1 MNLYCANPV
10 LDIEVRRQLGE
21 AISAQI
27 NGGEAQEISA
37 NPLPDLKTC
46 KILTDYGQG
55 EMVDE
60 DLVIPC
66 DNVTRAS
73 RYLASDKRKIID
85 RHRGRLECD
94 IAYGGR
100 YSAILPPGARAPGC
114 TIRIHRY
121 RRIPLNAYMTAR
133 EVEALTMAISRRAN
147 IIFAGPMF
155 GGKTTLLRAA
165 LELCVEKIAPH
176 ERYALLEDTV
186 ELRVEAKNLI
196 SLLAG
201 REGDDNHASY
211 QDHIRGL
218 MRQRVERFVVGEI
231 RGDEALDLIEVW
243 NKGIT
248 GNFTTIHA
256 NSARDVPTALEIL
269 IERAGGNAQR
279 VQERI
284 ARVLGLIVYVRQLS
298 GGKRRVTE
306 MLKVGWSNDGY
317 EFTEVGK

>member
-1 MNLYCANPV
+1 LRA
-10 LDIEVRRQLGE
+10 
-21 AISAQI
+21 S
-27 NGGEAQEISA
+27 
-37 NPLPDLKTC
+37 
-46 KILTDYGQG
+46 YGTG

-60 DLVIPC
+60 GVTVPC
-66 DNVTRAS
+66 DNVTRAT
-73 RYLASDKRKIID
+73 RYLASDKQKIID

-100 YSAILPPGARAPGC
+100 YSAILQPGARAPGC

-121 RRIPLNAYMTAR
+121 RRIPLAAFMTSR

-147 IIFAGPMF
+147 IVFAGPMF
-155 GGKTTLLRAA
+155 GGKTTLMRSA
-165 LELCVEKIAPH
+165 LELCVENIAPN
-176 ERYALLEDTV
+176 ERYALLEDTA

-201 REGDDNHASY
+201 RDGDDNHASY

-218 MRQRVERFVVGEI
+218 MRQRIERFVVGEI

-243 NKGIT
+243 NTGIT

-256 NSARDVPTALEIL
+256 NSARDVLSRLEIL
-269 IERAGGNAQR
+269 VERAGGNPTR
-279 VQERI
+279 LQERL
-284 ARVLGLIVYVRQLS
+284 AGVVGLIVYVRQLS

>member
-1 MNLYCANPV
+1 MNVFCANPT
-10 LDIEVRRQLGE
+10 LDAEVRRQLGE
-21 AISAQI
+21 AITSQI
-27 NGGEAQEISA
+27 AGGDAQEISA

-46 KILTDYGQG
+46 RVLTDYGQG
-55 EMVDE
+55 EMIDE
-60 DLVIPC
+60 GLVIPC
-66 DNVTRAS
+66 DNVTRAT
-73 RYLASDKRKIID
+73 RYLAADKLKIID

-100 YSAILPPGARAPGC
+100 FSTILPPGARAPGC

-121 RRIPLNAYMTAR
+121 RRIPLAAFMTSR

-147 IIFAGPMF
+147 IVFAGPMF
-155 GGKTTLLRAA
+155 GGKTTLMRSA
-165 LELCVEKIAPH
+165 LELCVENIAPN
-176 ERYALLEDTV
+176 ERYALLEDTA

-201 REGDDNHASY
+201 RDGDDNHASY

-218 MRQRVERFVVGEI
+218 MRQRIERFVVGEI

-243 NKGIT
+243 NTGIT

-256 NSARDVPTALEIL
+256 NSARDVLSRLEIL
-269 IERAGGNAQR
+269 VERAGGNPTR
-279 VQERI
+279 LQERL
-284 ARVLGLIVYVRQLS
+284 AGVVGLIVYVRQLS
-298 GGKRRVTE
+298 DGKRRVTE